1 MSVGPWQHILYGVDS
16 GVAHVVLNRPEK
28 LNALGIGPGSNRAEL
43 AEAME
48 EADADPAVGAILISA
63 AGRAFCAGGDLT
75 GVPRIQ
81 SPLANKSFV
90 DELDAV
96 HARIRRVSKP
106 SVAAVHGLVLGSGVG
121 LTALFD
127 FVIAAEGTRFGL
139 IEGRVG
145 HPGAT
150 EIVPLVGAV
159 WAKYLML
166 TGEIIDARRAAAIG
180 LILEIEE
187 PGELLARC
195 TDLAGRLARM
205 PRAAVIL
212 NKASIDSM
220 LEVAGR
226 GAGRSIGRVHDVLT
240 RSMTHEAAAP
250 DGRRFEEILQNEGMQ
265 SLKAAR
271 DTQYGEPWLR
281 PLAPSRGTDSG
292 GTDSGGT
299 ASDGTAGREESRE
312 R

>member
-1 MSVGPWQHILYGVDS
+1 MSETYQHIRYSVES
-16 GVAHVVLNRPEK
+16 GVAHVVLSRPEK
-28 LNALGIGPGSNRAEL
+28 LNALGMGPGSNRVEL

-48 EADADPAVGAILISA
+48 RADADPEVGAILVSA

-75 GVPRIQ
+75 GVPRVS
-81 SPLANKSFV
+81 SPFGNKAFI
-90 DELDAV
+90 DDLDAV
-96 HARIRRVSKP
+96 HARIRHVSKP
-106 SVAAVHGLVLGSGVG
+106 SVAAVHGLVLGSGLG

-139 IEGRVG
+139 VEGRIG

-150 EIVPLVGAV
+150 EIVPLVGAA

-180 LILEIEE
+180 LVLEVEE
-187 PGELLARC
+187 PGELLTRC
-195 TDLAGRLARM
+195 GDLARRLARM
-205 PRAAVIL
+205 PRTAVIM
-212 NKASIDSM
+212 NKASIDAM
-220 LEVAGR
+220 IEAAGQ
-226 GAGRSIGRVHDVLT
+226 GAGRSVGRAHDVLT

-250 DGRRFEEILQNEGMQ
+250 DGRRFEDILTREGMP

-271 DTQYGEPWLR
+271 DAQYGEPWLR
-281 PLAPSRGTDSG
+281 PLTPSDPT
-292 GTDSGGT
+292 
-299 ASDGTAGREESRE
+299 E

>member
-1 MSVGPWQHILYGVDS
+1 VARWQHILYRVES

-28 LNALGIGPGSNRAEL
+28 LNALGIGPGSNRVEL

-48 EADADPAVGAILISA
+48 QADADPEVGAILISA

-75 GVPRIQ
+75 GVPRIN
-81 SPLANKSFV
+81 SPFANKAFV
-90 DELDAV
+90 DDLDAV
-96 HARIRRVSKP
+96 HARIRRVGKP
-106 SVAAVHGLVLGSGVG
+106 SVAAVHGLVLGGGVG

-139 IEGRVG
+139 IEGRIG

-150 EIVPLVGAV
+150 EIVPLVGAA

-180 LILEIEE
+180 LILEVET
-187 PGELLARC
+187 PDELLDRC

-220 LEVAGR
+220 LEAAGR
-226 GAGRSIGRVHDVLT
+226 GAGRSIGRVHDALT
-240 RSMTHEAAAP
+240 RSMTHEATAP
-250 DGRRFEEILQNEGMQ
+250 DGRRFEEIIENEGMQ

-281 PLAPSRGTDSG
+281 PLTPSDRPE
-292 GTDSGGT
+292 
-299 ASDGTAGREESRE
+299 GRER
-312 R
+312 

>member
-1 MSVGPWQHILYGVDS
+1 MGETDRAEHTGTWQHVLYRVES
-16 GVAHVVLNRPEK
+16 GVAHIVLNRPEK
-28 LNALGIGPGSNRAEL
+28 LNALGIGPGSNRVEL

-48 EADADPAVGAILISA
+48 QADADPAVGAILVSA

-75 GVPRIQ
+75 GVPRVK
-81 SPLANKSFV
+81 SPFGNKAFV
-90 DELDAV
+90 DDLDAL

-150 EIVPLVGAV
+150 EIVPLVGAA

-166 TGEIIDARRAAAIG
+166 TGEVIDARRAAAIG
-180 LILEIEE
+180 LVLEVEE
-187 PGELLARC
+187 ADELLDRC
-195 TDLAGRLARM
+195 TDLARRLARM

-220 LEVAGR
+220 LEAAGR
-226 GAGRSIGRVHDVLT
+226 SAGRSIGRAHDVLT

-250 DGRRFEEILQNEGMQ
+250 DGRRFEEILEQDGMQ
-265 SLKAAR
+265 ALKAAR

-281 PLAPSRGTDSG
+281 PLTPSDHT
-292 GTDSGGT
+292 
-299 ASDGTAGREESRE
+299 E

>member
-1 MSVGPWQHILYGVDS
+1 M
-16 GVAHVVLNRPEK
+16 
-28 LNALGIGPGSNRAEL
+28 
-43 AEAME
+43 
-48 EADADPAVGAILISA
+48 
-63 AGRAFCAGGDLT
+63 T
-75 GVPRIQ
+75 GVPRVK
-81 SPLANKSFV
+81 SPFGNKAFV
-90 DELDAV
+90 DDLDAL

-150 EIVPLVGAV
+150 EIVPLVGAA

-180 LILEIEE
+180 LVLEVEE
-187 PGELLARC
+187 PDELLARC
-195 TDLAGRLARM
+195 TDLAQRLARM

-220 LEVAGR
+220 LEAAGR
-226 GAGRSIGRVHDVLT
+226 GAGRSIGRAHDVLT

-250 DGRRFEEILQNEGMQ
+250 DGRRFEEILEQDGMQ
-265 SLKAAR
+265 ALKAAR

-281 PLAPSRGTDSG
+281 PL
-292 GTDSGGT
+292 T
-299 ASDGTAGREESRE
+299 ASDRTE

>member
-1 MSVGPWQHILYGVDS
+1 MAPWQHILYRVES

-28 LNALGIGPGSNRAEL
+28 LNALGMGPGSNRVEL
-43 AEAME
+43 AEAIE
-48 EADADPAVGAILISA
+48 QADADPEVGAILVSA
-63 AGRAFCAGGDLT
+63 AG
-75 GVPRIQ
+75 PRVLRGRRHGRRTADFQ
-81 SPLANKSFV
+81 SPFGNKAFV

-96 HARIRRVSKP
+96 RARIRRVSKP

-150 EIVPLVGAV
+150 EIVPLVGAA

-180 LILEIEE
+180 LILEVEE
-187 PGELLARC
+187 PDELLARC
-195 TDLAGRLARM
+195 ADLAERLARM

-212 NKASIDSM
+212 NKASIDSH
-220 LEVAGR
+220 ARGGR
-226 GAGRSIGRVHDVLT
+226 ARAPGGRSDAC
-240 RSMTHEAAAP
+240 MTC
-250 DGRRFEEILQNEGMQ
+250 
-265 SLKAAR
+265 
-271 DTQYGEPWLR
+271 
-281 PLAPSRGTDSG
+281 
-292 GTDSGGT
+292 
-299 ASDGTAGREESRE
+299 
-312 R
+312 

>member
-1 MSVGPWQHILYGVDS
+1 VGSWQHILYSVES

-28 LNALGIGPGSNRAEL
+28 LNALGMGPGSNRVEL

-48 EADADPAVGAILISA
+48 RADADAEVGAILVSA
-63 AGRAFCAGGDLT
+63 AGRAFCAGGDMV
-75 GVPRIQ
+75 GVPRVK
-81 SPLANKSFV
+81 SPIGNKAFV
-90 DELDAV
+90 DDLDAV
-96 HARIRRVSKP
+96 HARMRRVSKP

-139 IEGRVG
+139 IEGRIG

-150 EIVPLVGAV
+150 EIVPLVGAA

-166 TGEIIDARRAAAIG
+166 TGEVIDARRAAAIG
-180 LILEIEE
+180 LVLEVEE
-187 PGELLARC
+187 PDELLARC

-220 LEVAGR
+220 LEAAGR
-226 GAGRSIGRVHDVLT
+226 GAGRSIGRVHDALT
-240 RSMTHEAAAP
+240 RSMTHEATAP
-250 DGRRFEEILQNEGMQ
+250 DGRRFEEILAKEGMQ

-271 DTQYGEPWLR
+271 DTQYGKPWLR
-281 PLAPSRGTDSG
+281 PLEPPPGQAESRT
-292 GTDSGGT
+292 
-299 ASDGTAGREESRE
+299 ESRE

>member
-1 MSVGPWQHILYGVDS
+1 
-16 GVAHVVLNRPEK
+16 
-28 LNALGIGPGSNRAEL
+28 
-43 AEAME
+43 
-48 EADADPAVGAILISA
+48 
-63 AGRAFCAGGDLT
+63 
-75 GVPRIQ
+75 
-81 SPLANKSFV
+81 
-90 DELDAV
+90 V
-96 HARIRRVSKP
+96 HARIRGVSKP

-150 EIVPLVGAV
+150 EIVPLVGAA

-187 PGELLARC
+187 PDELLARC
-195 TDLAGRLARM
+195 ADLAGRLARM

-220 LEVAGR
+220 LEAAGR

-250 DGRRFEEILQNEGMQ
+250 DGRRFEEILEKEGMQ
-265 SLKAAR
+265 SFKAAR

-281 PLAPSRGTDSG
+281 PLAPSDRS
-292 GTDSGGT
+292 
-299 ASDGTAGREESRE
+299 EPRE

>member
-1 MSVGPWQHILYGVDS
+1 MAPWQHILYSVES
-16 GVAHVVLNRPEK
+16 GVAHVVLNRPER
-28 LNALGIGPGSNRAEL
+28 LNALGIGPGSNRVEL
-43 AEAME
+43 AEALE
-48 EADADPAVGAILISA
+48 QADADPEVGAILVSA
-63 AGRAFCAGGDLT
+63 AGRAFCAGGDMV
-75 GVPRIQ
+75 GVARIQ
-81 SPLANKSFV
+81 SPLGNKAFV
-90 DELDAV
+90 DDLDAV
-96 HARIRRVSKP
+96 HARIRGVSKP
-106 SVAAVHGLVLGSGVG
+106 SVAAVHGLVLGSGMG

-139 IEGRVG
+139 VEGRVG

-150 EIVPLVGAV
+150 EIVPLVGAA

-187 PGELLARC
+187 PDELLARC
-195 TDLAGRLARM
+195 ADLAGRLARM

-220 LEVAGR
+220 LEAAGR

-250 DGRRFEEILQNEGMQ
+250 DGRRFEEILEKEGMQ
-265 SLKAAR
+265 SFKAAR

-281 PLAPSRGTDSG
+281 PLTPS
-292 GTDSGGT
+292 
-299 ASDGTAGREESRE
+299 GRTE